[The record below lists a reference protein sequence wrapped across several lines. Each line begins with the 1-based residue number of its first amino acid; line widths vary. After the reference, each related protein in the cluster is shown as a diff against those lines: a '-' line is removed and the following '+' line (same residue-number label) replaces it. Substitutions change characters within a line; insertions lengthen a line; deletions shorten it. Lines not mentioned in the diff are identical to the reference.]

1 MNFYKE
7 YLEKH
12 LEKMSVD
19 QKMWGGIGVFAVI
32 MIIMFT
38 LFAGGATG
46 VLVGKKI
53 AAGLLEMFL
62 PGYIIVKL
70 YLNDMKITE
79 NQALDRFI
87 LALGLSFVTVQ
98 LLAFVTEY
106 VSVFGLNE
114 DQDERIARENYKS
127 LIIVALVIGTAF
139 GVKYL
144 PTYLP
149 KYLEEWKKKKEAK
162 AAAGETK

>member
-19 QKMWGGIGVFAVI
+19 QKMWGGIGVFSVI
-32 MIIMFT
+32 MVVMFS
-38 LFAGGATG
+38 LFTTGGA
-46 VLVGKKI
+46 LVVAEKI
-53 AAGLLEMFL
+53 GAGLLEMFV
-62 PGYIIVKL
+62 PGYVIVKL
-70 YLNDMKITE
+70 YLNDMKVTE

-87 LALGLSFVTVQ
+87 LSLGLSFVTVQ
-98 LLAFVTEY
+98 LLSFITEY
-106 VSVFGLNE
+106 ITVFGLNE
-114 DQDERIARENYKS
+114 DQDERISRENYKS

-144 PTYLP
+144 PSYLP
-149 KYLEEWKKKKEAK
+149 KFLENWKKKENP
-162 AAAGETK
+162 